1 MASKSTYRGESKRTM
16 KYIFLIFA
24 GASFG
29 LLAAAGVFT
38 VLTAV
43 GLVPRFAGKTHTARK
58 ILLFEEMVIIGTIV
72 GCFVS
77 IFPEYC
83 QVGAGLERLETLVEL
98 PGPLIERL
106 VQVLEQRAV
115 RETAVVNGLQQTIG
129 VLLQGSF
136 GLFAGMFIGC
146 LALAIAEMLD
156 SIPIFARR
164 IGFRHGIGLAV
175 FSVAIGKLV
184 GSLWYFWI
192 ELHRVVQ

>member
-1 MASKSTYRGESKRTM
+1 M

-58 ILLFEEMVIIGTIV
+58 ILLFEEMVIIGTIA

-83 QVGAGLERLETLVEL
+83 QVGMM
-98 PGPLIERL
+98 IERL
-106 VQVLEQRAV
+106 RILAEGQGPLETQLMQMLEQTTVHETVAV
-115 RETAVVNGLQQTIG
+115 NWFQQTVG

-164 IGFRHGIGLAV
+164 IAFRHGIGLAV
-175 FSVAIGKLV
+175 FSVAIGKVV